1 MATKTTK
8 SAKST
13 KPTKTTKPARQKIIT
28 RREVTMSVPVVKVPS
43 PFQGFV
49 NFVREQGVVGL
60 AVGLVLGTQVKVLVD
75 QIIASFINPLLGL
88 VLPGDGSLPEKVFYV
103 RFNGKGEDFYWG
115 AFLSQMISFLAVAA
129 IIYLIVH
136 QLKLDKLDK
145 KKA

>member
-1 MATKTTK
+1 MVTKSTKKTAVSTKTKTTN
-8 SAKST
+8 
-13 KPTKTTKPARQKIIT
+13 PTKRKIIS
-28 RREVTMSVPVVKVPS
+28 RQQVSRALPPVKVPS
-43 PFQGFV
+43 PFQGFI

-75 QIIASFINPLLGL
+75 QIVISFVNPLLGL
-88 VLPGDGSLPEKVFYV
+88 VLPGDGSLPEKVFYL
-103 RFNGKGEDFYWG
+103 RLGNKGEDFYWG
-115 AFLSQMISFLAVAA
+115 AFTSQLISFLAVAA